1 MIKTGKNCCVLNGTF
16 DEIYVRNWQCD
27 TEMSDDSPRPVQNKV
42 IKKYVDE
49 RLEAISANLD
59 SMDKTLDQVTDLEH
73 QVLLLVYMIQMGI
86 YNKIYILN
94 IILEL
99 LQFIQIIK
107 SMETFVL
114 LKLEFHNLFT
124 KKLFQNHLT
133 NQ

>member
-59 SMDKTLDQVTDLEH
+59 SMDKTLDQVTK
-73 QVLLLVYMIQMGI
+73 MIKKIQENQSESKLI
-86 YNKIYILN
+86 Y
-94 IILEL
+94 
-99 LQFIQIIK
+99 F
-107 SMETFVL
+107 
-114 LKLEFHNLFT
+114 
-124 KKLFQNHLT
+124 
-133 NQ
+133 

>member
-59 SMDKTLDQVTDLEH
+59 SMDKTLDQVTE
-73 QVLLLVYMIQMGI
+73 MIK
-86 YNKIYILN
+86 KIQEN
-94 IILEL
+94 QSE
-99 LQFIQIIK
+99 
-107 SMETFVL
+107 
-114 LKLEFHNLFT
+114 LKLNYF
-124 KKLFQNHLT
+124 
-133 NQ
+133 

>member
-59 SMDKTLDQVTDLEH
+59 SMDKTLDQVTEMIKKIQEH
-73 QVLLLVYMIQMGI
+73 QSESKLI
-86 YNKIYILN
+86 Y
-94 IILEL
+94 
-99 LQFIQIIK
+99 F
-107 SMETFVL
+107 
-114 LKLEFHNLFT
+114 
-124 KKLFQNHLT
+124 
-133 NQ
+133 